1 MPAGR
6 AMNHWS
12 ILRLVRML
20 PGPKPHN
27 PYFDA
32 SKRHHTPGGF
42 RNNHPR
48 TPPTAEELARLHGDL
63 GGKATTSAPEADLS
77 PVMPD
82 LVLLHGNRTRNTVTW
97 IGHSSVLVQTGGRNL
112 ITDPMFSRRASPFP
126 FAGPRRHQAP
136 GIALRDL
143 PPIDLVLISHSHYD
157 HLDLPS
163 VRALSR
169 QPGGPPCF
177 AVPLG
182 LERWFRRR
190 LPHADVV
197 ALDWWES
204 REVAG
209 VSVTLVPVHH
219 WSARTPWDGNS
230 NLWGGWAA
238 EREGFR
244 FFFSGDT
251 AYSHDFAEVGRR
263 LGPFDLAAIA
273 IGHYEPRWFM
283 RNNHVNPE
291 EAVRI
296 HREIGARRSLGIHW
310 GTFERLTPEPIDQAP
325 RDLAAARLAQGVAED
340 EFFVLRHGQ
349 TRVIE

>member
-1 MPAGR
+1 
-6 AMNHWS
+6 MNHWS
-12 ILRLVRML
+12 VLRLVRML

-32 SKRHHTPGGF
+32 AKPHHTPIGF

-48 TPPTAEELARLHGDL
+48 VPPTQEELARLHRDL
-63 GGKATTSAPEADLS
+63 GAKAPASAPQVDLS
-77 PVMPD
+77 PAAPD
-82 LVLLHGNRTRNTVTW
+82 LALLQANRTRHTVTW
-97 IGHSSVLVQTGGRNL
+97 IGHSTVLVQTGGRNL
-112 ITDPMFSRRASPFP
+112 ITDPMFSQRASPLP
-126 FAGPRRHQAP
+126 FTGPRRHQPP

-143 PPIDLVLISHSHYD
+143 PPIDLVLISHNHYD

-169 QPGGPPCF
+169 QRGGSPSF

-190 LPHADVV
+190 LPHANVV

-204 REVAG
+204 RVVAG
-209 VSVTLVPVHH
+209 VTVTLVPVHH

-230 NLWGGWAA
+230 TLWGGWVA
-238 EREGFR
+238 ERAGFR

-251 AYSHDFAEVGRR
+251 AYSQDFPEIGRR

-283 RNNHVNPE
+283 RNNHINPE

-296 HREIGARRSLGIHW
+296 HGEIGARRSLGIHW
-310 GTFERLTPEPIDQAP
+310 GTFEHLTQEPLDQP
-325 RDLAAARLAQGVAED
+325 LRDLAAARLARGVAEE